1 MLGWMDVDNP
11 STTTPW
17 LKCSS
22 AQCLKIVNLSW
33 NMLNFAKLTGNGAV
47 MTAAVAASG
56 VAPAAVSAAS
66 APSAASTG
74 PAVPAAPAAYV
85 PLQKKKKKRDNFSSG
100 SWGWSGRG
108 VGWYESF
115 E

>member
-1 MLGWMDVDNP
+1 
-11 STTTPW
+11 
-17 LKCSS
+17 
-22 AQCLKIVNLSW
+22 
-33 NMLNFAKLTGNGAV
+33 MLNFAKLTGNGAV

-85 PLQKKKKKRDNFSSG
+85 PLRPKKNFG
-100 SWGWSGRG
+100 QLGDI
-108 VGWYESF
+108 VGFDPVPSALID
-115 E
+115 